1 MEREAE
7 ELTAATTLLLLF
19 HSLSSSTSSSPSPPS
34 SSISSTSSSSSFSSG
49 LASSSFYSFMS
60 ASSCSYSS
68 SFSASAS
75 SYSSS
80 YTVSATNSDSYSSSV
95 TVSSPHCISRD
106 IEHLL
111 LLATAA
117 LDYEFELKVVKR
129 SRSKRPLRSNCTH
142 WRSDL
147 RKLDS
152 KPSMT
157 EIEVHQSDAYPLQS
171 SQSSSTI
178 VNTEE
183 ASQVKVTS
191 MHNTSNYWRFKGRY
205 REALTSPRLRRCAD
219 AIINLLSSGNA
230 SETSIRQIIG
240 NSPDTS
246 KALRV

>member
-19 HSLSSSTSSSPSPPS
+19 HSLSSSTSSSASAPIL
-34 SSISSTSSSSSFSSG
+34 SIDAFQ
-49 LASSSFYSFMS
+49 AY
-60 ASSCSYSS
+60 
-68 SFSASAS
+68 FSAS
-75 SYSSS
+75 
-80 YTVSATNSDSYSSSV
+80 V
-95 TVSSPHCISRD
+95 D

-246 KALRV
+246 KALRVLIKKGEVVRSGTGGRGDPFLYEVICIHFLRGNFKSPNSYFLIISS